1 MPTKLLVVSSRAR
14 KANAAVGSLLPG
26 VTLIRYRSVSC
37 IKIFMSCVNHLVTFG
52 SYESTSVED
61 LFQLVLEEVQ
71 HQTTKIENLAFLL
84 SGSEKVNFLI
94 RF

>member
-1 MPTKLLVVSSRAR
+1 MSTKLLVVSSRAR

-26 VTLIRYRSVSC
+26 VTLIRYRLVS
-37 IKIFMSCVNHLVTFG
+37 KIFMSGVDNLVTFC

-71 HQTTKIENLAFLL
+71 HQNMKIENLAFLL
-84 SGSEKVNFLI
+84 SGSEKVNF
-94 RF
+94 

>member
-26 VTLIRYRSVSC
+26 VTLIRYRFVS
-37 IKIFMSCVNHLVTFG
+37 KIFMSGVYNFVIFS

-71 HQTTKIENLAFLL
+71 HQNTKIENLAFLL
-84 SGSEKVNFLI
+84 SGSEKVNFLT
-94 RF
+94 RL

>member
-1 MPTKLLVVSSRAR
+1 MSTKLLVVSSRAR

-26 VTLIRYRSVSC
+26 VTLIRYTFIS
-37 IKIFMSCVNHLVTFG
+37 KIFTSVLNNLVTFC

-71 HQTTKIENLAFLL
+71 HQNMKIENLAFLL
-84 SGSEKVNFLI
+84 SGSEKVNV
-94 RF
+94 

>member
-26 VTLIRYRSVSC
+26 VTLIRYRLVS
-37 IKIFMSCVNHLVTFG
+37 KIFMSGNYNFVTFS

-71 HQTTKIENLAFLL
+71 HQNTKIENLAFLL
-84 SGSEKVNFLI
+84 SGSEKVKLFN
-94 RF
+94 